1 MKDTAFVRIPA
12 ILLAVIALWPLA
24 GAFHWFGVNVATVEQ
39 MSRTDPLGLRVFPAA
54 LMFLRP
60 TLAAIAA
67 LTAVHITWRVLTSHP
82 LRAPRTFINGAGTL
96 VLFAV
101 TLLLTG
107 PAVNSTLTRLLPM
120 FENRRTPGALVRPGH
135 FVVLQQ
141 TAGSA
146 IVLQLFGL
154 ALACAVAY
162 LLVRQRSTSETDRAA
177 VGAILP
183 STSGPAP
190 PGCRC
195 RRQDCPTCRRL

>member
-120 FENRRTPGALVRPGH
+120 FENRRTPGALV
-135 FVVLQQ
+135 
-141 TAGSA
+141 
-146 IVLQLFGL
+146 
-154 ALACAVAY
+154 
-162 LLVRQRSTSETDRAA
+162 LVRQRSTSETDRAA